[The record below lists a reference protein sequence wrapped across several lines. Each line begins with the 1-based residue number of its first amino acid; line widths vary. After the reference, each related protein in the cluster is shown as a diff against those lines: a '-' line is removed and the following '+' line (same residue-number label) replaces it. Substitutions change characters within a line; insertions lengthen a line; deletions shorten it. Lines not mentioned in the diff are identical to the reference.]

1 MTLPTTRALL
11 TAGTLLAFLPHR
23 LASTDIVTAP
33 LPSTQVTLSKAKPPE
48 GMEAAAVEWIT
59 VTSSKL
65 DVMLAAVAKPS
76 GPGPFKTVVILHGSH
91 GFAREYVQ
99 LATALAAHGIQAIAA
114 CWFSG
119 SSGGAGSRFVSP
131 IACPE
136 APPIPVASSEQALA
150 TIDTLVQ
157 AARQLPGARD
167 DRIALFGHSR
177 GGGAALNY
185 ILKRSGIYAVALNS
199 AGYPPEI
206 TAAAAAQVQ
215 TPVLILHGTADGP
228 SDGGSAMTS
237 MVMARDFEA
246 ATRRA
251 GKPLDTH
258 YYDGAGHNGI
268 FTSET
273 QHADALQRI
282 VRFLEQ
288 PKPDASTAIPPN
300 NSLERTRAK

>member
-1 MTLPTTRALL
+1 VTLPTTRALL
-11 TAGTLLAFLPHR
+11 TAGTLLAFFPNLF
-23 LASTDIVTAP
+23 AYTDIATAP
-33 LPSTQVTLSKAKPPE
+33 LPGTQVTLSKAKPPE
-48 GMEAAAVEWIT
+48 SMEATAVEWISI
-59 VTSSKL
+59 TSPKL

-76 GPGPFKTVVILHGSH
+76 GTGPFKTVVILHGSH

-99 LATALAAHGIQAIAA
+99 LATALADQGIQAIAA

-119 SSGGAGSRFVSP
+119 SGGGAGSRFVSP

-136 APPIPVASSEQALA
+136 APPMPVASSEQALA
-150 TIDTLVQ
+150 TIDTLIQ

-199 AGYPPEI
+199 AGYPPEF
-206 TAAAAAQVQ
+206 TAAAARVQ
-215 TPVLILHGTADGP
+215 APVLILHGTADGP
-228 SDGGSAMTS
+228 LDGGSAMTS
-237 MVMARDFEA
+237 VAMARNFEA

-258 YYDGAGHNGI
+258 YYDGAGHSGI
-268 FTSET
+268 FTSEA
-273 QHADALQRI
+273 QRADTLQRI

-288 PKPDASTAIPPN
+288 PIPEASSAIPPN
-300 NSLERTRAK
+300 NSLERTRAE